1 MRTQMS
7 GFKFFKFL
15 MFSSVLGAGLFAA
28 RTASA
33 ACTNDIDCPNAA
45 CGGDICDW
53 SVNDPAHECKP
64 AGMHPKGEDG
74 WCTTDA
80 DCKCMGAG
88 AKCVSVFCT
97 FVLPSQAPGAP
108 ATGGASGSTGGASG
122 TGGASAGTGGAST
135 GPKPAS
141 GDSGG
146 CSVGGAASSTGLG
159 AMVGLAALLISRRR
173 RGRA

>member
-1 MRTQMS
+1 MT

-15 MFSSVLGAGLFAA
+15 MLSSVLGAGLFAA

-33 ACTNDIDCPNAA
+33 ATSCTNDIDCKGNPA
-45 CGGDICDW
+45 CGGDVCDW
-53 SVNDPAHECKP
+53 ITAGMTCVP
-64 AGMHPKGEDG
+64 AGTAAAGEDG
-74 WCTTDA
+74 WCMADT
-80 DCKCMGAG
+80 DCKCKAQGATCN
-88 AKCVSVFCT
+88 ASYHCTITKPSV
-97 FVLPSQAPGAP
+97 A

-122 TGGASAGTGGAST
+122 TGGAAAGTGGAST
-135 GPKPAS
+135 GNDGGTKPAS

-159 AMVGLAALLISRRR
+159 AMLGLAALLISRRR